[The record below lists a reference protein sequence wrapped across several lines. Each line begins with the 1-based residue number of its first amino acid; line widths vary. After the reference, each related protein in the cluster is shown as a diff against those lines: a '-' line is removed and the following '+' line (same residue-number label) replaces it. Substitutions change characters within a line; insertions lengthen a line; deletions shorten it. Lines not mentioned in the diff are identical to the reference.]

1 MLSRPADSYFHD
13 LPIDT
18 CFIQTHGILFGK
30 HSADRFEDA
39 RFAFQSQLNN
49 HIGRVTAKWKEQ
61 GVYVAVTN
69 LSGLFSY
76 GSDNSILRQIFI
88 LHGKQLA
95 QSATTPAQSDKDSR
109 SPSLIEDDTSSQT
122 LLDSEVPAQIE
133 TPSSDFSFSHAY
145 LLTMTTLTL
154 VLRRTGDKNVL
165 PYVHV
170 LLAFLLTLASIKYVA
185 HFNDHAP
192 WTELVSF
199 LSTLL
204 KSEQRPEKLILGP
217 VFPEDQADSLPLP
230 ENFFRGQIWSQWYLP
245 DGWFEREHDEQDRS
259 QEFAS
264 TVKLRTER
272 VLHLGYELANYG
284 RWISYN
290 EQTQKFSVTTSCDSS
305 QNI

>member
-76 GSDNSILRQIFI
+76 GSDDSILRQIFI

-95 QSATTPAQSDKDSR
+95 QSATTPAQSDEDSR
-109 SPSLIEDDTSSQT
+109 SPSPIEDDTSSQT

-133 TPSSDFSFSHAY
+133 TLSSDFTFSHAY

-165 PYVHV
+165 PY
-170 LLAFLLTLASIKYVA
+170 
-185 HFNDHAP
+185 
-192 WTELVSF
+192 E
-199 LSTLL
+199 
-204 KSEQRPEKLILGP
+204 ELILGP
-217 VFPEDQADSLPLP
+217 VFTEDQADSLPLP
-230 ENFFRGQIWSQWYLP
+230 EDYFFRGQIWSQWYFP

-284 RWISYN
+284 RWISYD

>member
-1 MLSRPADSYFHD
+1 
-13 LPIDT
+13 
-18 CFIQTHGILFGK
+18 
-30 HSADRFEDA
+30 
-39 RFAFQSQLNN
+39 
-49 HIGRVTAKWKEQ
+49 Q

-272 VLHLGYELANYG
+272 VLHLGYELAN
-284 RWISYN
+284 
-290 EQTQKFSVTTSCDSS
+290 KFSVTTSCDSS